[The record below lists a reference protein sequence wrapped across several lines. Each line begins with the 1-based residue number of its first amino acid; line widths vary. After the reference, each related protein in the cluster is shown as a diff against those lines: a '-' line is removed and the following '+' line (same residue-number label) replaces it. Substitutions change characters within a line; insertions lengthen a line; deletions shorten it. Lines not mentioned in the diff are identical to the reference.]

1 MKNDEITIESR
12 QIIEQALKDIAERS
26 PAYDKFTKY
35 YRGEHPLNFAT
46 DKFRNA
52 FGSLFRE
59 FADNLCPAVVDAL
72 TDKLIVT
79 NFAVE
84 EGDRR
89 ASDEAWKI
97 WKRNRMDK
105 RAGEAHLEA
114 VKTGDAYV
122 IVWTN
127 ERGEE
132 PVIYPNKAALC
143 TVRYDA
149 ENPGAVLW
157 GAKLWRDGE
166 SKKYCLNLYF
176 PDRIE
181 KYITTSQTETGM
193 PLTASL
199 FQIREVGGE
208 KFPLENPYGVVPV
221 FHFANN
227 AGVGEFGSSE
237 LRDAAPIQNALNK
250 SICDMMVGG
259 EFVALPQRWATGLEI
274 EFDENDR
281 PKIPFTPGVERI
293 WTSDSSDTK
302 FGQFDSASLEQFLKV
317 QNEFRAEMARVTGT
331 PLHYFL
337 LQTGSVPSGEALKT
351 LEKRF
356 TAKVADR
363 QNSFGNTWENVVSLA
378 LRMKGAGDARLSTV
392 WQDAAQTSE
401 KELWE
406 VLLLKQQSGVPDE
419 QIWAEAG
426 YGAEDIKRFQK
437 LIQEKRDA
445 AAQDFNA
452 E

>member
-1 MKNDEITIESR
+1 MEIESKNISEESKK
-12 QIIEQALKDIAERS
+12 IIQQALKDIAERS
-26 PAYDKFTKY
+26 PNYRKFTNY
-35 YRGEHPLNFAT
+35 YKGEHPLNFAT

-52 FGSLFRE
+52 FGCLFQE
-59 FADNLCPAVVDAL
+59 FADNLCPAVADAL
-72 TDKLIVT
+72 CDKLAVT

-84 EGDRR
+84 EGDE
-89 ASDEAWKI
+89 AAIAEAWKI
-97 WKRNRMDK
+97 WKQNRMDK
-105 RAGEAHLEA
+105 RAGEVHLEA

-122 IVWTN
+122 IVWQN
-127 ERGEE
+127 ERGE

-143 TVRYDA
+143 TVRYDR

-157 GAKLWRDGE
+157 GAKLWQDE

-181 KYITTSQTETGM
+181 KYITASTIETGF
-193 PLTASL
+193 PITENL
-199 FQIREVGGE
+199 FQIREVPNE
-208 KFPLENPYGVVPV
+208 SFPLKNPYGVVPV

-237 LRDAAPIQNALNK
+237 LRDAVPIQNALNK

-281 PKIPFTPGVERI
+281 PKVPFTPGVERI
-293 WTSDSSDTK
+293 WTSDNNETK
-302 FGQFDSASLEQFLKV
+302 FGQFDAASLEQFLKV
-317 QNEFRAEMARVTGT
+317 QDSFRVEIARVTGT
-331 PLHYFL
+331 PLHYFS
-337 LQTGSVPSGEALKT
+337 LQTGNVPSGEALKT

-356 TAKVADR
+356 SAKVTDR
-363 QNSFGNTWENVVSLA
+363 QTAFGNVWENVVA
-378 LRMKGAGDARLSTV
+378 LCLKIKNQSSAMLSCQ
-392 WQDAAQTSE
+392 WQDAVQTSE

-406 VLLLKQQSGVPDE
+406 ILLLKQQSGVPEE

-426 YGAEDIKRFQK
+426 YGEEDIKRFQK
-437 LIQEKRDA
+437 LIAEKRA
-445 AAQDFNA
+445 QAEQDFNG